1 MSPLFSQFS
10 AGGLRR
16 TVGVVSGDQTPPP
29 PPGIQGL
36 SAWRSTAQ
44 NGVPIGLYNW
54 VTGTFDQVTPQQSPR
69 GYVSLYL
76 GQENIEGTSWPG
88 NGSNTYYNRTM
99 NNTVYQ
105 NMRAYLGNFNGGGY
119 LVWNGM
125 TGRNEG
131 CCDPNW
137 IAGGFGAISEGP
149 DLRYS
154 WNTNYTSPIT
164 SNNVSTSTYTQ
175 RYRTDGSVNGGP
187 GFYASNP
194 QMYLDPY

>member
-10 AGGLRR
+10 SGGARR
-16 TVGVVSGDQTPPP
+16 TAGVIAGDQTPPIS
-29 PPGIQGL
+29 GIYGL
-36 SAWRSTAQ
+36 AQWRSLAQ
-44 NGVPIGLYNW
+44 NGVPVGLYNW
-54 VTGTFDQVTPQQSPR
+54 VTGNYDTVTPQQSPR

-76 GQENIEGTSWPG
+76 GQENIESTYWPG
-88 NGSNTYYNRTM
+88 NSRDQYFNRTM
-99 NNTVYQ
+99 TNNVYQ
-105 NMRAYLGNFNGGGY
+105 NMRAYMPNFNGGGY

-125 TGRNEG
+125 SGQNEG

-137 IAGGFGAISEGP
+137 ISSGFGAISQGP
-149 DLRYS
+149 ELRYS

-164 SNNVSTSTYTQ
+164 SNSVTTSTYTQ

-187 GFYASNP
+187 GFYSSNP